1 MLASARMEKGLG
13 TAKAALRPQV
23 LPPHVVVVF
32 EKYLLKGFAVKIDAS
47 LAPAGSPGLETAKR
61 ASRPQ
66 SPVTEGGGEVQ
77 LSLSGRLHSS
87 LEADGAGQVDS
98 NRVAAIKQAIAEG
111 RFSIN
116 AGAIADRLI
125 SSAQELLAKQAKT

>member
-1 MLASARMEKGLG
+1 M
-13 TAKAALRPQV
+13 
-23 LPPHVVVVF
+23 
-32 EKYLLKGFAVKIDAS
+32 KIDAS
-47 LAPAGSPGLETAKR
+47 LTPAGSPGIETAKR
-61 ASRPQ
+61 TSRPQ
-66 SPVTEGGGEVQ
+66 SPAKDGGEEVQ
-77 LSLSGRLHSS
+77 LSLSGRLQSS
-87 LEADGAGQVDS
+87 LETDEAGQVDA